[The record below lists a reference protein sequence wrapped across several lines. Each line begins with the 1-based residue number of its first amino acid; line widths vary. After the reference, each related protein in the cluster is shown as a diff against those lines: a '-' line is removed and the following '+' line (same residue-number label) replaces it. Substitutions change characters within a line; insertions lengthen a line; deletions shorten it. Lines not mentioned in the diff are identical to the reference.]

1 MQPSRRVAPVRRGVA
16 ARFYV
21 CGREYMAA
29 VAAAMVGAREEMLM
43 YAPKDVQDRIRD
55 GRPAVYDGPGFG
67 KRDIRTERDFENPHV
82 PSNE

>member
-1 MQPSRRVAPVRRGVA
+1 
-16 ARFYV
+16 
-21 CGREYMAA
+21 
-29 VAAAMVGAREEMLM
+29 VGAREEMLM